1 MPVKFISIL
10 ILFSNILFPCAVCY
24 GDPESL
30 MSHGMN
36 MGVLTLM
43 GFIGFVL
50 CVVGYSIITI
60 SIRTKNINNIEG
72 KL

>member
-1 MPVKFISIL
+1 MLVKFISIL
-10 ILFSNILFPCAVCY
+10 ILFSSVLFPCAVCY
-24 GDPESL
+24 GNPDSP

-43 GFIGFVL
+43 AFIGFIL
-50 CVVGYSIITI
+50 CIIVYAIISI

-72 KL
+72 